1 VEPMMA
7 EPRTRVQFT
16 NVFPEDKGW

>member
-7 EPRTRVQFT
+7 EPRQRATYDA
-16 NVFPEDKGW
+16 VFPDPQGW